1 MAFPLR
7 EKKVPKEEIE
17 AKVMEML
24 ALVAL
29 KGFEHRS
36 VTRLSGG
43 QQQRVAI
50 ARALIAH
57 PQVLLLDEPLGALD
71 LKLRK
76 DMQVELKKIQKQTGI
91 TFVFVTHD
99 QEEALSM
106 SDTVVVMS
114 EGKIHQIGTPVDIYN
129 EPQNAFVADFIGES
143 NILDGVM
150 LEDYKVT
157 FSGQTFQCLDKD
169 FAKNEAVDVVVRPED
184 VDIVPLEKGQLTGVV
199 TSVTFMGVHYEII
212 VDVGGFKWMIQ
223 TTDFVDVDEHIGIEL
238 EPDAIHI
245 MKKSEYSGPV
255 RRLLLLLQRAGRA
268 VRGQRGGR
276 RMKENVT
283 RDQRRVLRADHLAL
297 GPYGIWAVLFILVP
311 LVFVAY
317 YAFTDVNFQ
326 FTLENI
332 QRFFTATSSIVQDD
346 GSSAEVRTYLLIFW
360 RSLKLAIISTLVC
373 LVLAYPLAYIMAR
386 AEPKVQKTFMTIIMI
401 PMWMNFLI
409 RTYAWMTILQDKG
422 IFNNILSALHLPGVH
437 IIGTE
442 AAVVIGMVYDYIPY
456 MILPLFSIMAK
467 MDVKLD
473 RGRP

>member
-1 MAFPLR
+1 MR
-7 EKKVPKEEIE
+7 
-17 AKVMEML
+17 
-24 ALVAL
+24 
-29 KGFEHRS
+29 
-36 VTRLSGG
+36 
-43 QQQRVAI
+43 
-50 ARALIAH
+50 
-57 PQVLLLDEPLGALD
+57 
-71 LKLRK
+71 
-76 DMQVELKKIQKQTGI
+76 
-91 TFVFVTHD
+91 
-99 QEEALSM
+99 
-106 SDTVVVMS
+106 
-114 EGKIHQIGTPVDIYN
+114 
-129 EPQNAFVADFIGES
+129 
-143 NILDGVM
+143 
-150 LEDYKVT
+150 
-157 FSGQTFQCLDKD
+157 
-169 FAKNEAVDVVVRPED
+169 
-184 VDIVPLEKGQLTGVV
+184 
-199 TSVTFMGVHYEII
+199 
-212 VDVGGFKWMIQ
+212 
-223 TTDFVDVDEHIGIEL
+223 
-238 EPDAIHI
+238 
-245 MKKSEYSGPV
+245 
-255 RRLLLLLQRAGRA
+255 
-268 VRGQRGGR
+268 
-276 RMKENVT
+276 ENVT

-456 MILPLFSIMAK
+456 RILPLFSIMAK
-467 MDVKLD
+467 MDLKLIEAARD
-473 RGRP
+473 LGCNGLGVLRRVIWPLSLPGVISGVTMVLIPSVSTFYISQKLGDGKIMLIGDVIEGQYVANNLHFAAAIAFVLMVLLLVCMAVMRKLVGRNVEGGL